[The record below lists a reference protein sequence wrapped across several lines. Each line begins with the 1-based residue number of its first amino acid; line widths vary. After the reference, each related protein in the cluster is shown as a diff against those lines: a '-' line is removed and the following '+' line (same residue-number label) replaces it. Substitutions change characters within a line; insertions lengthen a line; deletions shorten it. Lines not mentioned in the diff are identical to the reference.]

1 MAIYHLHTKLIKR
14 SEGKSC
20 VAAAAYRSATSLTNE
35 RTGLTHD
42 FRNKGG
48 VNEVTILAPKN
59 SPEWVFDRATLWN
72 SVERKENRKDAQTCR
87 EVEVSL
93 PIELDNQQKKKL
105 VTKYVEECFVDKGMI
120 ADIAFHKLGSDN
132 PHAHIL
138 LTLRTITPDGFG
150 NKDRDWNKKDALNYW
165 RETWQNHTNLA
176 LYSTGSKSRID
187 HRTLKAQGIDRSPQS
202 HLGPKNAAMLKK
214 GGIIDR
220 CFAEALYLLR
230 KELKLVQREIKQFV
244 YNISNN
250 TKGRLSLKNEL
261 KTASNHNQNQY
272 KPN

>member
-48 VNEVTILAPKN
+48 VNEAVILAPKN
-59 SPEWVFDRATLWN
+59 SPEWVFDRTTLWN

-120 ADIAFHKLGSDN
+120 ADIALHKLDSDN

-138 LTLRTITPDGFG
+138 LTLRTITPNGFG
-150 NKDRDWNKKDALNYW
+150 NKVRDWNKKDALIYW
-165 RETWQNHTNLA
+165 RETWQNHANLA

-187 HRTLKAQGIDRSPQS
+187 HRTLKAQGVDRSPQS
-202 HLGPKNAAMLKK
+202 HLGPKNAAMLKR

-244 YNISNN
+244 HNLANN
-250 TKGRLSLKNEL
+250 KIEKVTKN
-261 KTASNHNQNQY
+261 NQNTTTKH
-272 KPN
+272 KPSSI